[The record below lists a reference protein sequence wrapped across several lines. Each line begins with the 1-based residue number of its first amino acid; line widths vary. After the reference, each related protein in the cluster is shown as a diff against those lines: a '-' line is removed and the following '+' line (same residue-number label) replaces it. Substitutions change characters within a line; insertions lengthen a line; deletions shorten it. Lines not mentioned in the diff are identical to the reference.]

1 MTKVRVLL
9 AEDHQLVRAGIHA
22 LLDKMGG
29 VSVVA
34 EVSDGQAA
42 VKAVETHQPDLV
54 LMDIAMPGLN
64 GLEAAGRI
72 TKTWPKVKVVILSM
86 HANEEY
92 LRQALKA
99 GVTGYLLKG
108 ADIQELELAI
118 RTVSKGEPYLTPSVA
133 RYAIE
138 AYQHD
143 GVRPLNPLDR
153 LSPRQREILQLIAEG
168 HSTKEIAFRLSLS
181 AKTVETHRSQLMER
195 LEIRDVAGLVRFAIQ
210 VGLVH
215 PSS

>member
-1 MTKVRVLL
+1 MTTIRVLL

-22 LLDKMGG
+22 LLDKMSS

-34 EVSDGQAA
+34 EVSDGQGA
-42 VKAVETHQPDLV
+42 VKAVEAHQPDLV

-64 GLEAAGRI
+64 GLDAASRI
-72 TKTWPKVKVVILSM
+72 TKSWPKVKVVILSM

-138 AYQHD
+138 AYQHE
-143 GVRPLNPLDR
+143 GARSLTPLDR

-181 AKTVETHRSQLMER
+181 AKTVETHRAQVMER
-195 LEIRDVAGLVRFAIQ
+195 LDIREVAGLVRFAIQ
-210 VGLVH
+210 NGLVD
-215 PSS
+215 SSS

>member
-1 MTKVRVLL
+1 MTKIRVLL

-72 TKTWPKVKVVILSM
+72 TKSWPKVKVVILSM

-138 AYQHD
+138 AY
-143 GVRPLNPLDR
+143 
-153 LSPRQREILQLIAEG
+153 
-168 HSTKEIAFRLSLS
+168 
-181 AKTVETHRSQLMER
+181 
-195 LEIRDVAGLVRFAIQ
+195 
-210 VGLVH
+210 
-215 PSS
+215 